1 VTQRCAKLLNFR
13 WRACALFETFDLAVG
28 GYVQVLRMDL
38 YPFGVESREDPNMK
52 VQDVMVKG
60 VRFCNPDTNLA
71 TVTKIFWEQ
80 GCGALPVV
88 ENGRAIG
95 MITDRDIAIALG
107 TRNAKAGETF
117 VRDVALPKVFFCLG
131 QDDIHTA
138 LNTMRAQQVRRL
150 PVVDNEGALVG
161 ILSLDD
167 IVLFAEET
175 PTGELTYTDVVDTMK
190 SIYEH
195 PDQARI
201 LAVAQ

>member
-1 VTQRCAKLLNFR
+1 
-13 WRACALFETFDLAVG
+13 
-28 GYVQVLRMDL
+28 
-38 YPFGVESREDPNMK
+38 MK

-60 VRFCNPDTNLA
+60 VQFCNPDTNLA

-95 MITDRDIAIALG
+95 MITDRDVSIALG
-107 TRNAKAGETF
+107 TRNAKAGDTL
-117 VRDVALPKVFFCLG
+117 VRDVVLPKVFFCLAE
-131 QDDIHTA
+131 DDVHTA

-150 PVVDNEGALVG
+150 PVVTSEGALAG

-167 IVLFAEET
+167 VVLFA
-175 PTGELTYTDVVDTMK
+175 GDRASDELSYADVVDTMK

-195 PDQARI
+195 PAVARV
-201 LAVAQ
+201 LAVTH